1 MRNSL
6 RVQVADLAR
15 GTSSDGEES
24 DGSAAGRGNL
34 DSKDFGLDVHIVRS
48 VHLPPAPRFMDAI
61 GHNYEFETA
70 VADLVDNSVDAKART
85 VLARFIRESGAITGF
100 VLVDDGRGVAA
111 DKLVSAM
118 TLGGDREYGDN
129 SLGYFGIGMKA
140 SSFSQANSLTLVSR
154 DASGS
159 GAGMRWLAEKARTSF
174 ECDVLDAEYV
184 SQILSRSWAPV
195 QLTTGTVVL
204 WSDMKAFPRAS
215 DPKIVEPFL
224 QKTIERLVR
233 HLGLVFHRIIMTNR
247 LRILVDV
254 EDLATG
260 ATGAIVEVKP
270 VDPFGYTRSG
280 ASGYPKKMTTTYHDR
295 PLVVQCHIWPG
306 KSHLDGFKL
315 GGEGRADAHQG
326 FYFYRNDRLLQAG
339 GWNHVFAGD
348 REHQLARVA
357 IDIDDSWAGRFRMNP
372 EKSSVA
378 TDADFQDAISK
389 ATAEDGKTFWAFLDD
404 AREVYK
410 RSRKRSTNRPKMVPP
425 GKGFDRA
432 LRRALDDELE
442 YLPDEDPF
450 DIRWKPI
457 PGETFLEVDRER
469 RTLWLNKRYRPLFTG
484 DDYGSLNDAPLLK
497 GLLYLLTQEVFKGS
511 YLGPRDKDSID
522 LWQQVLTAAARA
534 ELQ

>member
-1 MRNSL
+1 
-6 RVQVADLAR
+6 
-15 GTSSDGEES
+15 
-24 DGSAAGRGNL
+24 
-34 DSKDFGLDVHIVRS
+34 
-48 VHLPPAPRFMDAI
+48 MDAI
-61 GHNYEFETA
+61 GHNYQFKTA
-70 VADLVDNSVDAKART
+70 VADLIDNSIDAGARM
-85 VLARFIRESGAITGF
+85 VLARFIRESGTITGF
-100 VLVDDGRGVAA
+100 VLVDDGSGITA
-111 DKLVSAM
+111 DALIPAM

-129 SLGYFGIGMKA
+129 SLGYFGIGLKA

-154 DASGS
+154 DASGT

-174 ECDVLDAEYV
+174 ECDVLDTGYV
-184 SQILSRSWAPV
+184 SRVLSHSWAPI

-215 DPKIVEPFL
+215 DPKVVEPFL
-224 QKTIERLVR
+224 QKTIGRLVR
-233 HLGLVFHRIIMTNR
+233 HLGLVFHRIISMNR
-247 LRILVDV
+247 LRILVNV

-280 ASGYPKKMTTTYHDR
+280 ASDYPKIMITTYHDR
-295 PLVVQCHIWPG
+295 PLAVQCHIWPG

-315 GGEGRADAHQG
+315 DGEGGADAHQG

-339 GWNHVFAGD
+339 GWNQVFAGG

-357 IDIDDSWAGRFRMNP
+357 IDIDDSWAGRLRMNP

-378 TDADFQDAISK
+378 TDADFQDAIGK
-389 ATAEDGKTFWAFLDD
+389 ATAEDGKTFWVFLD
-404 AREVYK
+404 AALEIYK
-410 RSRKRSTNRPKMVPP
+410 RSRKRNTNRPKMVPP
-425 GKGFDRA
+425 GKGFHPA
-432 LRRALDDELE
+432 LRRALGDELE

-457 PGETFLEVDRER
+457 PGETFLEVDRQR
-469 RTLWLNKRYRPLFTG
+469 RILWLNKRYRLLLTG

-497 GLLYLLTQEVFKGS
+497 GLLYLLVQEAFKGS

-522 LWQQVLTAAARA
+522 LWQQVLTAAVRV
-534 ELQ
+534 ESE